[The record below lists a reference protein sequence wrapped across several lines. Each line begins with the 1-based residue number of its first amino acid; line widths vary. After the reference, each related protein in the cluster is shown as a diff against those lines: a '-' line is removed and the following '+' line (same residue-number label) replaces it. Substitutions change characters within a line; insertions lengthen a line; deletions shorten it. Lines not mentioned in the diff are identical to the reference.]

1 MAGVVDQDV
10 DLSSRR
16 TEPLMQLDDGRNVG
30 KIDLLN
36 DDLDAELLVQR
47 LGEFLQP
54 VQPAR
59 YQD

>member
-1 MAGVVDQDV
+1 
-10 DLSSRR
+10 
-16 TEPLMQLDDGRNVG
+16 MQLDNRRDIR
-30 KIDLLN
+30 KIGLLN